1 MSHLE
6 SFAHERRRFA
16 LITSIEACRDWLREH
31 PEKCEDAMSLREV
44 WLAAKRFDHGTPAG
58 RNALRTTLIHYG
70 LQHGLEPTAF
80 LAALE
85 HIEEG
90 IGG

>member
-1 MSHLE
+1 MTHLE

-16 LITSIEACRDWLREH
+16 LITSIEACRDWLRKH
-31 PEKCEDAMSLREV
+31 PDVLDKAKFLRAL
-44 WLAAKRFDHGTPAG
+44 WLEAKRLDVGSAAE
-58 RNALRTTLIHYG
+58 RNAVRTQLTHYG
-70 LQHGLEPTAF
+70 LQHSLEPTAF

-90 IGG
+90 IGI